1 MILLSDFTVTTF
13 NHTVFLDIV
22 LIGTELEKSGREVFE
37 EGNLV

>member
-13 NHTVFLDIV
+13 NHTVFLEMVRIDS
-22 LIGTELEKSGREVFE
+22 ELEKIWREVFE